1 MKGKILLFILCS
13 TLMLSHMSCD
23 SFLDVKPKS
32 SMSEDDIFSS
42 EVGYQQALTG
52 VYASMSERSLY
63 GDQLSMGFVSALA
76 QNYVATAHGFVFKE
90 STALNYTSSEVKAIS
105 EGIWSK
111 SYNAIAGLNNILGH
125 IDTKGAAF
133 TGDNYALIKGE
144 ALGLRAYL
152 HFELLRI
159 YAPMIVAGVDTQA
172 IPYLTVTGA
181 GSQEPESVSSFIA
194 KALKDLDESKQLLDK
209 VDPLLKGDRNRRFQ
223 MNAIAVI
230 GLRARINLYA
240 GHKDKAYED
249 AQAVIKSG
257 INHFVTNAEISATAG
272 LRDRLFS
279 REQLF
284 SLRVLKMKDWVE
296 TGISAY
302 FRYTTSLSSNN
313 LTRTRANFQT
323 LYETATGGSTDY
335 RYVYLIENDGA
346 VAYPSKFW
354 QTWSG
359 TNRIDRLDQTVPLLR
374 FSEMY
379 YIAAETAP
387 TPAEGVELLN
397 QVRKNRGLGDL
408 NTAGATSVF
417 LTNEITKEYQKE
429 FYAEGQLFFY
439 YKRLNFGRMQFSS
452 RSLTASSYILPIPES
467 ETEFNSWYNNLK

>member
-1 MKGKILLFILCS
+1 MKGKILLYILCG
-13 TLMLSHMSCD
+13 TLVLNQTSCD

-52 VYASMSERSLY
+52 VYASMAERSLY

-76 QNYVATAHGFVFKE
+76 QNYVSTAHGFVFKE

-105 EGIWSK
+105 EGIWSN

-125 IDTKGAAF
+125 IDTKGAMF

-152 HFELLRI
+152 HFELLRLF
-159 YAPMIVAGVDTQA
+159 APTIATGADAQA
-172 IPYLTVTGA
+172 IPYLTSIGA
-181 GSQEPESVSSFIA
+181 GSQEPERVSGFIA
-194 KALKDLDESKQLLDK
+194 KALKDLDEAKQLLDK
-209 VDPLLKGDRNRRFQ
+209 VDPILKGDSNRRFQ
-223 MNAIAVI
+223 MNTIAVS
-230 GLRARINLYA
+230 GLRARVNLYA
-240 GHKDKAYED
+240 GNQTKAYED
-249 AQAVIKSG
+249 AQSVIKSG
-257 INHFVTNAEISATAG
+257 INRFVTNAEISAAAG

-279 REQLF
+279 KEQVF
-284 SLRVLKMKDWVE
+284 SLRVLKIKEWVE
-296 TGISAY
+296 TGLSAY

-323 LYETATGGSTDY
+323 LYETAAGGSTDY
-335 RYVYLIENDGA
+335 RYVYLVENDGA
-346 VAYPSKFW
+346 IAYPSKFW

-374 FSEMY
+374 LSEMY

-387 TPAEGVELLN
+387 TPTEGVELLN
-397 QVRKNRGLGDL
+397 QVRKNRGLGEL
-408 NTAGATSVF
+408 NTVDATSVF

-452 RSLTASSYILPIPES
+452 SSLTASSYILPIPES
-467 ETEFNSWYNNLK
+467 ETEFNPGYNNLK